1 MKSALRERDF
11 STFSSLLLEE
21 TRKKTPETTLIL
33 SSLLAL
39 RTAVYGARAVV
50 GSSGCIE
57 VLHQCMKVYDADK
70 DIVASC
76 LNLLYYLLDHPPNRV
91 QAAESGLV
99 KEVLKAFDKFPDDKK
114 IQANASG
121 IFFVLGSNENHLNEI
136 NDEILTPIEAAIKH
150 HHFQNLEVGQR
161 NPYRF
166 KLAMPERARNRIL
179 RSSAYKNGDDMSY

>member
-1 MKSALRERDF
+1 
-11 STFSSLLLEE
+11 
-21 TRKKTPETTLIL
+21 
-33 SSLLAL
+33 
-39 RTAVYGARAVV
+39 
-50 GSSGCIE
+50 
-57 VLHQCMKVYDADK
+57 MKVYDADK
-70 DIVASC
+70 DILASC
-76 LNLLYYLLDHPPNRV
+76 LNLLYYILDHPPNRV

-121 IFFVLGSNENHLNEI
+121 IIFVLGSDGNNVNGIH
-136 NDEILTPIEAAIKH
+136 DDILIAIEAAIKH

-179 RSSAYKNGDDMSY
+179 RSSAYKNEDDVSF